1 MPSPGPRAGGR
12 AARLEPRSQ
21 ALLLHLAREREAAT
35 RQDLF
40 DAVWGVEAEITDN
53 ALDVAISTLR
63 KRLAGTGIA
72 VTTVRGQG
80 FRLIS
85 YLRSV

>member
-1 MPSPGPRAGGR
+1 MPSPGPRAGR
-12 AARLEPRSQ
+12 ASRSLEPRSQ
-21 ALLLHLAREREAAT
+21 ALLLHLARERGGMAT

-80 FRLIS
+80 FRLDIIP
-85 YLRSV
+85 